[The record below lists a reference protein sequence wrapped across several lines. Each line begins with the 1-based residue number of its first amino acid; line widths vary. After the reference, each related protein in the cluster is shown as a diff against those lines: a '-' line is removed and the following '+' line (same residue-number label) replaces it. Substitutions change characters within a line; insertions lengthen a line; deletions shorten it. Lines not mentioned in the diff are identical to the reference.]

1 MPKIVERYEGYLI
14 DLDGVLW
21 AGQKVFPD
29 AIRAVN
35 SLHSLGKSIVFLTNN
50 STKSRAQYVEKLR
63 KIGVGWVRE
72 QDIVNSGF
80 ATAKLL
86 KEQRGP
92 LKAFPFGDVGLYVE
106 LMLQGHR
113 LVTEDWCW
121 AGDVDAVVVGMD
133 PNVTYW
139 KIGAAANAI
148 RAGADFVAT
157 NPDKTFPTERG
168 LMPGAGTMI
177 AALEAASGRGPD
189 LIVGKPYKPIF
200 DMALSVLGIEK
211 SKVLVVGDRLDTDV
225 IGAKNARLDC
235 ALVLT
240 GVARAEDVE
249 ASSAKPNYILGSLE
263 ELLLR

>member
-1 MPKIVERYEGYLI
+1 MPDIVERYEGYLM

-21 AGQKVFPD
+21 AGQRVFSD
-29 AIRAVN
+29 AVRAVN
-35 SLHSLGKSIVFLTNN
+35 SLHSLGKRIVFLTNN

-63 KIGVGWVRE
+63 KIGVDWVRE
-72 QDIVNSGF
+72 QDVVNSGF

-86 KEQRGP
+86 REQRGP
-92 LKAFPFGDVGLYVE
+92 LKVYPFGDVGLYVE

-113 LVTEDWCW
+113 LVNEDWCW

-133 PNVTYW
+133 PGVTYW

-157 NPDKTFPTERG
+157 NPDRTFPTERG
-168 LMPGAGTMI
+168 LMPGAGTMV
-177 AALEAASGRGPD
+177 AALEAASGKKPD

-200 DMALSVLGIEK
+200 EIALSVLGIEK

-225 IGAKNARLDC
+225 IGARNVGLDS

-240 GVARAEDVE
+240 GVATLKEVE
-249 ASSAKPNYILGSLE
+249 ASQVKPGYILRSLN
-263 ELLLR
+263 ELLV